1 MNRPIDRRRGF
12 TLLEVCV
19 SAFLLALV
27 SVPIWGLL
35 NSSSTAIHKV
45 DDRKQAR
52 VLMREIMNRIES
64 SDFLVLYDSFGV
76 EPDSPSRIREGLTAG
91 GRNPLKI
98 PDHVL
103 EALEAKQWTVKV
115 EFRFMTR
122 GEVQVRGG
130 SADPDDPE
138 RRNSFSVFEATDT
151 GILHLQG
158 GYLKMEV
165 SGPEL
170 RTQRIRRP
178 VYCPLILGRPGLMI
192 SQCPA
197 LNAAIK
203 REKFSNIP

>member
-1 MNRPIDRRRGF
+1 MNHRRRGF
-12 TLLEVCV
+12 SLLEVCV

-35 NSSSTAIHKV
+35 NSSSTSIKKV
-45 DDRKQAR
+45 DARKQAR
-52 VLMREIMNRIES
+52 ILMREVMNRVES
-64 SDFLVLYDSFGV
+64 SDFLVLYDAFGI
-76 EPDSPSRIREGLTAG
+76 EPDSPSRIREGLVAG

-98 PDHVL
+98 PAHVL
-103 EALEAKQWTVKV
+103 EELEAKGWTVKIT
-115 EFRFMTR
+115 FRFMTKD
-122 GEVQVRGG
+122 EVQVRGG
-130 SADPDDPE
+130 GSSDPSDPE
-138 RRNSFSVFEATDT
+138 RRNSFSAFEATET

-158 GYLKMEV
+158 GFLTMEV

-203 REKFSNIP
+203 RDKFAMIP